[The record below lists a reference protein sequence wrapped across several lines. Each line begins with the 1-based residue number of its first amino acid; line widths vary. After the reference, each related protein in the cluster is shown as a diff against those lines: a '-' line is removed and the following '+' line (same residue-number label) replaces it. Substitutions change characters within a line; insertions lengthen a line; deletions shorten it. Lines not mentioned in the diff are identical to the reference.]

1 MDRAKT
7 YGAATAALVLAGLA
21 VAAWV
26 RAPDWEASAPALQTV
41 AAQPQADPM
50 LAARTKGSS
59 DAPIT
64 MYEMSDFQCPYCL
77 TFFKDFWPAIQ
88 EEYVETGKVKFTFLN
103 LPLISLHSHAAE
115 AHEYAMCA
123 AAQDQ
128 FWAMHDRLFETQE
141 TWSPMEDATP
151 YFVTLAGQL
160 DLDRAAFR
168 QCMESGSARSI
179 VAGDVQLAI
188 QNGINSTPTFI
199 IEGGALQGM
208 GLPLD
213 AWRAILDSIYAVK
226 TGTD

>member
-1 MDRAKT
+1 MNRAKM

-26 RAPDWEASAPALQTV
+26 RTPDAGASAAALSTV
-41 AAQPQADPM
+41 AAPPPADPM

-64 MYEMSDFQCPYCL
+64 IFEMSDFQCPFCL
-77 TFFKDFWPAIQ
+77 TFFRDFWPAIQ

-141 TWSPMEDATP
+141 TWSPMGDATP
-151 YFVTLAGQL
+151 HFVTLAEQL
-160 DLDRAAFR
+160 DLDRAAFE
-168 QCMESGSARSI
+168 QCIESGSVRSI
-179 VAGDVQLAI
+179 VARDVQMAI
-188 QNGINSTPTFI
+188 QNGLNSTPTFI
-199 IEGGALQGM
+199 IEGGALQGI
-208 GLPLD
+208 LPLD
-213 AWRAILDSIYAVK
+213 DWRAILDSIYAAK

>member
-1 MDRAKT
+1 MNRAKT

-26 RAPDWEASAPALQTV
+26 RTPDAGPSAAALSTV
-41 AAQPQADPM
+41 AAPPPADPM
-50 LAARTKGSS
+50 LEARTKGSS

-64 MYEMSDFQCPYCL
+64 IYEMSDFQCPFCL

-103 LPLISLHSHAAE
+103 LPLISIHSHAAE

-151 YFVTLAGQL
+151 YFVTLAEQL
-160 DLDRAAFR
+160 NLDQAAFK
-168 QCMESGSARSI
+168 QCIESGSVRSI
-179 VAGDVQLAI
+179 VASDVRLAM
-188 QNGINSTPTFI
+188 QNGLNSTPTFI
-199 IEGGALQGM
+199 IEGGALQGI
-208 GLPLD
+208 LPLD
-213 AWRAILDSIYAVK
+213 TWRAILDSIYAAK

>member
-1 MDRAKT
+1 MNRAKT

-26 RAPDWEASAPALQTV
+26 RKPDAGASAAALSTV
-41 AAQPQADPM
+41 AAPPPADPM

-64 MYEMSDFQCPYCL
+64 IFEMSDFQCPFCL

-103 LPLISLHSHAAE
+103 LPLISIHSHAAE

-151 YFVTLAGQL
+151 YFATLAGRL
-160 DLDRAAFR
+160 DLDRAAFN
-168 QCMESGSARSI
+168 QCVESGSVRSI
-179 VAGDVQLAI
+179 VASDVRLAL
-188 QNGINSTPTFI
+188 QNGLNSTPTFI
-199 IEGGALQGM
+199 IEGGALTGNP
-208 GLPLD
+208 PLD
-213 AWRAILDSIYAVK
+213 TWRAILDSIYAAK
-226 TGTD
+226 TRTD

>member
-1 MDRAKT
+1 MNRAKT
-7 YGAATAALVLAGLA
+7 YGATAAALVLAGLA

-26 RAPDWEASAPALQTV
+26 RTPDVGASAAALSTAAARPPAL
-41 AAQPQADPM
+41 PM

-64 MYEMSDFQCPYCL
+64 IYEMSDFQCPFCL

-88 EEYVETGKVKFTFLN
+88 EEYVETGKVKLTFLN

-141 TWSPMEDATP
+141 TWSPMQDATP
-151 YFVTLAGQL
+151 YFVTLAEQL
-160 DLDRAAFR
+160 DLDQAAFK
-168 QCMESGSARSI
+168 QCIESGSVRSI
-179 VAGDVQLAI
+179 VASDVRLAV
-188 QNGINSTPTFI
+188 QNGLNSTPTFI
-199 IEGGALQGM
+199 IEGGALQGIV
-208 GLPLD
+208 PLD
-213 AWRAILDSIYAVK
+213 DWRTILDSIYAAK

>member
-1 MDRAKT
+1 MNRAKT

-26 RAPDWEASAPALQTV
+26 RTPDAGANAAALSA
-41 AAQPQADPM
+41 AAARPPADPM

-64 MYEMSDFQCPYCL
+64 IYEMSDFQCPFCL

-103 LPLISLHSHAAE
+103 LPLISIHAHAAE

-141 TWSPMEDATP
+141 TWSPMADATP

-160 DLDRAAFR
+160 DLDRAAFT
-168 QCMESGSARSI
+168 QCIESGSVRSI
-179 VAGDVQLAI
+179 VANDVRLAN
-188 QNGINSTPTFI
+188 QNGLSSTPTFI
-199 IEGGALQGM
+199 IEGGALQGIP
-208 GLPLD
+208 PLD
-213 AWRAILDSIYAVK
+213 TWRAILDSIYAAK

>member
-1 MDRAKT
+1 MNRAKT

-26 RAPDWEASAPALQTV
+26 RTPDAGANAAALSA
-41 AAQPQADPM
+41 AAARPPADPM

-64 MYEMSDFQCPYCL
+64 IYEMSDFQCPFCL

-103 LPLISLHSHAAE
+103 LPLISIHAHAAE

-141 TWSPMEDATP
+141 TWSPMADATP
-151 YFVTLAGQL
+151 YCVTLAGQL
-160 DLDRAAFR
+160 ALDRAAFT
-168 QCMESGSARSI
+168 QCIESGSVRSI
-179 VAGDVQLAI
+179 VANDVRLAN
-188 QNGINSTPTFI
+188 QNGLSSTPTFI
-199 IEGGALQGM
+199 VEGGALRGNP
-208 GLPLD
+208 PLD
-213 AWRAILDSIYAVK
+213 TWRAILDSIYAAK

>member
-26 RAPDWEASAPALQTV
+26 RTPDAGANAAALSA
-41 AAQPQADPM
+41 AAARPPADPM

-64 MYEMSDFQCPYCL
+64 IYEMSDFQCPFCL

-103 LPLISLHSHAAE
+103 LPLISIHAHAAE

-141 TWSPMEDATP
+141 TWSPMADATP

-160 DLDRAAFR
+160 DLDRAAFT
-168 QCMESGSARSI
+168 QCIESGSVRSI
-179 VAGDVQLAI
+179 VANDVRLAN
-188 QNGINSTPTFI
+188 QNGLSSTPTFI
-199 IEGGALQGM
+199 IEGGALQGIP
-208 GLPLD
+208 PLD
-213 AWRAILDSIYAVK
+213 TWRAILDSIYAAK

>member
-1 MDRAKT
+1 MNRAKT

-26 RAPDWEASAPALQTV
+26 RTPDAGANAAALSA
-41 AAQPQADPM
+41 AAARPPADPM

-64 MYEMSDFQCPYCL
+64 IYEMSDFQCPFCL

-88 EEYVETGKVKFTFLN
+88 EEYVEPGKVKFTFLN
-103 LPLISLHSHAAE
+103 LPLISIHAHAAE

-141 TWSPMEDATP
+141 TWSPMADATP

-160 DLDRAAFR
+160 DLDRAAFT
-168 QCMESGSARSI
+168 QCIESGSVRSI
-179 VAGDVQLAI
+179 VANDVRLAN
-188 QNGINSTPTFI
+188 QNGLSSTPTFI
-199 IEGGALQGM
+199 IEGGALQGIP
-208 GLPLD
+208 PLD
-213 AWRAILDSIYAVK
+213 TWRAILDSIYAAK

>member
-21 VAAWV
+21 VAVLV

-160 DLDRAAFR
+160 DLDRAAFK

-179 VAGDVQLAI
+179 VAGDVQMAF

>member
-1 MDRAKT
+1 MNRAKT

-26 RAPDWEASAPALQTV
+26 RTPDAGASA
-41 AAQPQADPM
+41 AAQLATAARPPADPM
-50 LAARTKGSS
+50 LAARTKGPS

-64 MYEMSDFQCPYCL
+64 VYEMSDFQCPFCR
-77 TFFKDFWPAIQ
+77 TFFKDFWPAIR

-103 LPLISLHSHAAE
+103 LPLISIHAHAAE

-141 TWSPMEDATP
+141 TWSPMADATP
-151 YFVTLAGQL
+151 YFVTLAEQL
-160 DLDRAAFR
+160 NLDRAAFT
-168 QCMESGSARSI
+168 QCIESGSVRSI
-179 VAGDVQLAI
+179 VASEVRMAM
-188 QNGINSTPTFI
+188 QNGLNSTPTFI
-199 IEGGALQGM
+199 IEGGALQGIP
-208 GLPLD
+208 PLD
-213 AWRAILDSIYAVK
+213 TWRAILDSIYAAK

>member
-1 MDRAKT
+1 MNRAKT

-26 RAPDWEASAPALQTV
+26 RTPDAGASAAALRTV
-41 AAQPQADPM
+41 AARPPADPM
-50 LAARTKGSS
+50 LAARTKGSP

-64 MYEMSDFQCPYCL
+64 IYEMSDFQCPFCL
-77 TFFKDFWPAIQ
+77 TFFKDYWPAIQ

-103 LPLISLHSHAAE
+103 LPLISIHSHAAE

-151 YFVTLAGQL
+151 HFVMLAEQL
-160 DLDRAAFR
+160 DLDRAAFK
-168 QCMESGSARSI
+168 QCIESGSVRSI
-179 VAGDVQLAI
+179 VASDVRMAFQSGLS
-188 QNGINSTPTFI
+188 STPTFI
-199 IEGGALQGM
+199 IEGGAVQGI
-208 GLPLD
+208 LPLD
-213 AWRAILDSIYAVK
+213 DWRTILDSIYAAK

>member
-26 RAPDWEASAPALQTV
+26 RAPDAGASSAALSTV
-41 AAQPQADPM
+41 AAPPPADPM

-64 MYEMSDFQCPYCL
+64 IYELSDFQCPFCL

-103 LPLISLHSHAAE
+103 LPLISIHSHAAE

-128 FWAMHDRLFETQE
+128 FWGMHDRLFETQE

-151 YFVTLAGQL
+151 YFVTLAERL
-160 DLDRAAFR
+160 DLDRAAFKR
-168 QCMESGSARSI
+168 CIESGLVRSI
-179 VAGDVQLAI
+179 VASDVRMAM
-188 QNGINSTPTFI
+188 QNGLTSTPTFI
-199 IEGGALQGM
+199 IEGGALQGIP
-208 GLPLD
+208 PLD
-213 AWRAILDSIYAVK
+213 TWRAVLDSIYAAK